1 MNSENTT
8 QIYLECHIQQDIKTV
23 WKLLSTEEG
32 LKSFFAP
39 NINVDIKVG
48 GKFEILF
55 DMDQPAGLRGSEG
68 MIILNIEPESMLS
81 FTWSAPPTIPDI
93 RTQMTVVHM
102 YLEPVEDGCLLK
114 LINSG
119 YGKSESWQTARRYFI
134 RAWGEIVLPRLKNV
148 AETGIVAW

>member
-1 MNSENTT
+1 MHDNTT
-8 QIYLECHIQQDIKTV
+8 LIYLECPIQKDIGAV
-23 WKLLSTEEG
+23 WKLLSTKEG

-39 NINVDIKVG
+39 DIDVNFKVG

-81 FTWSAPPTIPDI
+81 FTWNAPPSIPDI
-93 RTQMTVVHM
+93 RAQMTVVHI
-102 YLEPVEDGCLLK
+102 YLEPTEDGCLLK

-119 YGKSESWQTARRYFI
+119 YGKSESWQKARRYFI
-134 RAWGEIVLPRLKNV
+134 RAWGDIVLPRLKKV
-148 AETGIVAW
+148 AEEGTHSF